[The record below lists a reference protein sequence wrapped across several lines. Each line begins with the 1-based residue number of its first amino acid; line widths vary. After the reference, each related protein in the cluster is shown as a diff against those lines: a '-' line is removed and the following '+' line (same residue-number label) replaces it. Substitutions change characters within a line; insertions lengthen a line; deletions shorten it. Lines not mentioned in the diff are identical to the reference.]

1 MRLLFFLIGL
11 TSSWL
16 AFKWSIWGFKVYPYL
31 NLIYVLSVYSVI
43 WLLHRRSSM
52 VKLKIDLFLILIV
65 IFVLSSTVQ
74 FIFNYKTIWS
84 VPPSKWLI
92 QTITWIFPLK
102 LLMDNIKSE
111 RLIRNFLRGFEI
123 GVKVQIIWS
132 LIEVIFWYAYKI
144 PINQVIFEGILK
156 VDVGHTFINLR
167 NYGAGIVYR
176 VSGFNWD
183 PAYFGILCAF
193 IILTD
198 PSILWK
204 LVSAIA
210 LIMSNS
216 RASIFGFSMTTVLLI
231 LNYVT
236 RRYFSN
242 TQFKVKTRKVINVL
256 LLFIA
261 FGIIVIAIT
270 DFILPDY
277 FRATTAAIKNV
288 FEESKDVGTVRH
300 LKYYTYSSLILTKNP
315 LIALFGYGPRS
326 GGKFFCEEVNK
337 GNIPSYM
344 SAAKPSTAWSPE
356 SSVIGIL
363 VDSGILGFLVYI
375 MIFFRIHKFTFKA
388 ISISDDLRKKIG
400 IFLMIVFWSS
410 FFYSYIY
417 VHYVI
422 LFLIAMFSL
431 DKKNGGWY

>member
-16 AFKWSIWGFKVYPYL
+16 VFKWSIWNFKVYPYL
-31 NLIYVLSVYSVI
+31 ILIYALSVYSII
-43 WLLHRRSSM
+43 WLFYKKSYL
-52 VKLKIDLFLILIV
+52 VKLKIDLFLILMV

-84 VPPSKWLI
+84 VPPSNWLI
-92 QTITWIFPLK
+92 QIITWIFPLK

-111 RLIRNFLRGFEI
+111 RLAGNFLRGFEI

-132 LIEVIFWYAYKI
+132 FMEVIFWYAYRI

-156 VDVGHTFINLR
+156 VDAGHGFINLR
-167 NYGAGIVYR
+167 NYGEGIVYR
-176 VSGFNWD
+176 ASGFNWD

-204 LVSAIA
+204 LASAIA
-210 LIMSNS
+210 LIMANS
-216 RASIFGFSMTTVLLI
+216 RSSIFGFSMTAVLLI
-231 LNYVT
+231 LNYVI
-236 RRYFSN
+236 RRYFSS
-242 TQFKVKTRKVINVL
+242 TQFKVEARKVISVL
-256 LLFIA
+256 LLFTA

-270 DFILPDY
+270 DSILSDY
-277 FRATTAAIKNV
+277 FRAINAAIKDV
-288 FEESKDVGTVRH
+288 FEESKGVGTVRH
-300 LKYYTYSSLILTKNP
+300 LEYYIYSPLILTKNP

-326 GGKFFCEEVNK
+326 GGKFFYEEVNK

-344 SAAKPSTAWSPE
+344 LAAKPGVAWSPE

-375 MIFFRIHKFTFKA
+375 MIFFQVHKFVFKA
-388 ISISDDLRKKIG
+388 ASVGDDLRKKLG
-400 IFLMIVFWSS
+400 
-410 FFYSYIY
+410 FF
-417 VHYVI
+417 
-422 LFLIAMFSL
+422 
-431 DKKNGGWY
+431 